1 MSTVLLC
8 ERGDGKIQGWH
19 RDRLAVVYV
28 RQSSRQQVLDHGES
42 TRLQYGLAD
51 RAVALG
57 WPASRVMVIDED
69 LGRSAANAAE
79 RPGFARLVAEI
90 TMGHVGLVLGLE
102 MSRLARVGRDWHQL
116 VELCSLAGALLADAD
131 GVYDPNWYNDRL
143 LLGLKGTMTEG
154 RAASDQAADGFGPA
168 GQSQPGG
175 LAFPLPAGYVRRPS
189 GEVALDPDEQV
200 QAVVRLVFGLSGQLG
215 TVHAVLRFLVEHR
228 VQIGMR
234 ERSGPGKGEVIWRA
248 PHQQGL
254 VNMLRN
260 PAYAGI
266 YAYGRSRTEL
276 SRRLPGREHSGR
288 VRQLAAGEWLVRIDG
303 ALPAYISA
311 GQYERNLARMAANRA
326 RAESLGAPREGPAL
340 LGGLVV
346 CGICGHRMQ
355 VSYET
360 SRQGLTGRYC
370 CQRRHHT
377 YGEPRCQQM
386 AARFPGDHV
395 VAQVLPAL
403 GPAALEL
410 SVTATRQA
418 GAHRA
423 EVDRIWRQRL
433 ERAEFLCDRAQRQY
447 QLAEP
452 GNRLVVRQLEREWEA
467 TLAERARLTEEY
479 ERYQRQRPV
488 RLPAAELAAI
498 RALASDIPALW
509 AAPTTTVADRKRLLR
524 AVIESVQV
532 TAAGATE
539 RVQATVT
546 WAGGHQTHAT
556 LMRPVA
562 RIDQLSYYPALT
574 ARIRALASEGLGN
587 AEIAGRLAAE
597 GFRTPHLHERFNTGQ
612 IQHLIRR
619 LGLRPGLD
627 HDSRTGQG
635 SPGPGRWWLATLARE
650 IGMPTATL
658 FTWLKRGWIDGRQDT
673 RPPYRWIVTADPAE
687 VERLRARHQL
697 PAGYHNRR
705 RWTNTDTLS
714 ESSADKEPDRHARE
728 ALRSSHQ
735 DNDISTGLRP
745 GA

>member
-1 MSTVLLC
+1 VSTVLAG
-8 ERGDGKIQGWH
+8 EHGDGKVQGWH

-69 LGRSAANAAE
+69 LGRSAVDAAG

-102 MSRLARVGRDWHQL
+102 MSRLARAGRDWHQL
-116 VELCSLAGALLADAD
+116 VELCSLAGALLADVD

-143 LLGLKGTMTEG
+143 LLGLKGTMSEVELHLIKQRMASG
-154 RAASDQAADGFGPA
+154 RLAKASRGE
-168 GQSQPGG
+168 

-189 GEVALDPDEQV
+189 GEVARDPDEQV
-200 QAVVRLVFGLSGQLG
+200 QAVIRLVFRLFEQLG
-215 TVHAVLRFLVEHR
+215 TVHAVLRFLVGHQ

-234 ERSGPGKGEVIWRA
+234 ERSGPGKGEVVWRA
-248 PHQQGL
+248 PHQTGL

-266 YAYGRSRTEL
+266 YAYGRSRTDPC
-276 SRRLPGREHSGR
+276 RRQPGHEHSGR
-288 VRQLAAGEWLVRIDG
+288 RRRLDAGEWLVRMDG

-340 LGGLVV
+340 LGGLVA

-377 YGEPRCQQM
+377 YGQPRCQQM
-386 AARFPGDHV
+386 AARSLDDHV
-395 VAQVLPAL
+395 VAQVLSAL
-403 GPAALEL
+403 APAALEL
-410 SVTATRQA
+410 SVTAARQIE
-418 GAHRA
+418 GRRA

-433 ERAEFLCDRAQRQY
+433 ERADFICDRARRQY

-452 GNRLVVRQLEREWEA
+452 ENRLVARQLEREWEA
-467 TLAERARLTEEY
+467 ALAERTRLGEEY
-479 ERYQRQRPV
+479 QRYQRHRPA
-488 RLPAAELAAI
+488 RLSAAELAAI
-498 RALASDIPALW
+498 RALADDIPALW
-509 AAPTTTVADRKRLLR
+509 AAPTTTIADRKGLLR
-524 AVIESVQV
+524 AVVESVQV
-532 TAAGATE
+532 TADGATE
-539 RVQATVT
+539 RVHATVT
-546 WAGGHQTHAT
+546 WAGGHQTHT
-556 LMRPVA
+556 DLLRPVA
-562 RIDQLSYYPALT
+562 RIDQLSYYPAL
-574 ARIRALASEGLGN
+574 AERIRTLADQGLQN
-587 AEIAGRLAAE
+587 TAIAGQLTTE
-597 GFRTPHLHERFNTGQ
+597 GFRTPHLHERFNPGE

-627 HDSRTGQG
+627 HDHRTDQG
-635 SPGPGRWWLATLARE
+635 SLRPGQWWLATLARE
-650 IGMPTATL
+650 IEMPTATL
-658 FTWLKRGWIDGRQDT
+658 FGWLKRGWITGRQDT
-673 RPPYRWIVTADPAE
+673 HPPYRWIITADQAE
-687 VERLRARHQL
+687 VERLRALHQL

-705 RWTNTDTLS
+705 RWTDAGIPID
-714 ESSADKEPDRHARE
+714 SSQDKEPDNHATE
-728 ALRSSHQ
+728 EHLRSSH
-735 DNDISTGLRP
+735 
-745 GA
+745 

>member
-1 MSTVLLC
+1 VSTMLVC

-28 RQSSRQQVLDHGES
+28 RQSSRQQVVDHGES
-42 TRLQYGLAD
+42 TRLQYGLTD

-102 MSRLARVGRDWHQL
+102 MSRLARAGRDWHQL
-116 VELCSLAGALLADAD
+116 IELCSLAGALLADAD

-143 LLGLKGTMTEG
+143 LLGLKGTITEAELYLIRQRMASG
-154 RAASDQAADGFGPA
+154 RLAKASRGE
-168 GQSQPGG
+168 
-175 LAFPLPAGYVRRPS
+175 LAVPLPAGYVRRPS
-189 GEVALDPDEQV
+189 GEAALDPDEQV
-200 QAVVRLVFGLSGQLG
+200 QAVVRLVFGLFEQLG
-215 TVHAVLRFLVEHR
+215 TVHAVLRFLVEHQ

-234 ERSGPGKGEVIWRA
+234 ERSGPGHGEVAWRA

-266 YAYGRSRTEL
+266 YAYGRSRTEP
-276 SRRLPGREHSGR
+276 SRRLPGHEHSGR
-288 VRQLAAGEWLVRIDG
+288 VRQLAAGDWLVRIDG
-303 ALPAYISA
+303 ALPAYIGA
-311 GQYERNLARMAANRA
+311 EQYERNLARMAANRA
-326 RAESLGAPREGPAL
+326 RAESRGAPREGPAL

-355 VSYET
+355 ISYET
-360 SRQGLTGRYC
+360 SRRGLTGRYC

-386 AARFPGDHV
+386 AARFLDDHV
-395 VAQVLPAL
+395 VAQLLSAL
-403 GPAALEL
+403 APAALEL
-410 SVTATRQA
+410 SATAARQVE
-418 GAHRA
+418 AHRA

-452 GNRLVVRQLEREWEA
+452 ENRLVVRQLEREWEA
-467 TLAERARLTEEY
+467 TLAELAHLTEEY
-479 ERYQRQRPV
+479 QRHQQQRPA
-488 RLPAAELAAI
+488 RLSAAELAAI
-498 RALASDIPALW
+498 RALAADIPALW

-524 AVIESVQV
+524 AVIESVCV
-532 TAAGATE
+532 TADGATE

-556 LMRPVA
+556 LTRPVA

-574 ARIRALASEGLGN
+574 ARIKTLAAQGLGN
-587 AEIAGRLAAE
+587 AEIADRLAAE
-597 GFRTPHLHERFNTGQ
+597 GFHTPHLHERFNTGE

-627 HDSRTGQG
+627 HDHRTGQG
-635 SPGPGRWWLATLARE
+635 SLEPSQWWLATLAHE

-658 FTWLKRGWIDGRQDT
+658 FGWLKRGWITGRQDT
-673 RPPYRWIVTADPAE
+673 RPPYRWIITANPAE
-687 VERLRARHQL
+687 VERLRALHQL

-705 RWTNTDTLS
+705 RWTDTDTLS
-714 ESSADKEPDRHARE
+714 ESSTDKEPDHAQN
-728 ALRSSHQ
+728 ALQNPH
-735 DNDISTGLRP
+735 
-745 GA
+745 